1 MEDEKKVEV
10 VPVTDPG
17 PNAQRP
23 EAPKAPEPSPEQKA
37 QMELN
42 ARVGRVSRA
51 ISQLLENEKLTLVVE
66 HNIKIIPRQ

>member
-1 MEDEKKVEV
+1 MEEQKKDPVVEV
-10 VPVTDPG
+10 VPVTSVD
-17 PNAQRP
+17 Q
-23 EAPKAPEPSPEQKA
+23 APQQPPEPSPEQKA

-42 ARVGRVSRA
+42 QRVGRVSRA

>member
-1 MEDEKKVEV
+1 MEEQKKEPAVEV
-10 VPVTDPG
+10 VPVTAPG
-17 PNAQRP
+17 PNAPQQP
-23 EAPKAPEPSPEQKA
+23 PEPSPEQKA